1 MPLKI
6 PGDYFILTL
15 INRFSDQ
22 STFVLH
28 TSSSHTP
35 SSQEFYLSNVRVL
48 EKYKCGFY
56 QIIVPSKHV
65 KLRRDVENAVLKYAL
80 LGNASHIGL

>member
-6 PGDYFILTL
+6 RGEYFILTL
-15 INRFSDQ
+15 TNRFSDQ

-65 KLRRDVENAVLKYAL
+65 KLRWDVENAVLKYAL